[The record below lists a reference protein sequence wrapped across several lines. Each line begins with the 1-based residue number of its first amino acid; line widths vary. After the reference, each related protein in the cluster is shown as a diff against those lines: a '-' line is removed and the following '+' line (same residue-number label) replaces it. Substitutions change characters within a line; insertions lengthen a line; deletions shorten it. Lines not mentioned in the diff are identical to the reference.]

1 MRSLESAST
10 SSGYYLYKFS
20 NKKHTNRTHPHT
32 QIIRSR

>member
-20 NKKHTNRTHPHT
+20 NKKQTHKQNT
-32 QIIRSR
+32 FTDY